1 LNGETRSF
9 VVSPRAKL
17 LTIVLRVTR

>member
-1 LNGETRSF
+1 MKL

-17 LTIVLRVTR
+17 LTLVLRVTRRSFTL